1 MHLKYERPAILM
13 FQDGRYFEGIGFG
26 ATRRICGE
34 IVFTTVTGAGYNET
48 LTDPSY
54 HEQICIMTHPLV
66 GNYGVPDW
74 IRDDNDLLMHFESDS
89 IKVKG
94 YIVNECCK
102 EPSHY
107 QSVKSLDD
115 FLQEQGVPGIEW
127 IDTRALTKIIRDE
140 GVKLGLLQ
148 VFNPSEKPDI
158 EKLKQE
164 VKNISDP
171 NDKHLAGE
179 VSTKQLIEYIPEN
192 PKGTVVLIDLGVK
205 LNIIR
210 NLLMRN
216 LKVIV
221 VPYNLDYD
229 KIMDYNPDG
238 VLISN
243 GPGDPIKCEN
253 AIKVVKNLIENSI
266 ATMGICLGNQILGLA
281 AGAKTYK
288 LKYGHRGGNKPVI
301 HVPTGRCYIT
311 TQNHGY
317 AVRTENLEET
327 DFEQLFYNADDN
339 TNEGI
344 IHKTKPIFSV
354 QFHPEANPGPLDTI
368 DLFDYFI
375 KLMEGN

>member
-26 ATRRICGE
+26 ATKRISGE
-34 IVFTTVTGAGYNET
+34 IVFTTITGAGYNET

-54 HEQICIMTHPLV
+54 QEQICIMTHPLV

-74 IRDDNDLLMHFESDS
+74 IRDENGLLMHFESDS

-94 YIVNECCK
+94 YVVNECCK

-107 QSVKSLDD
+107 ESVKSLDD
-115 FLQEQGVPGIEW
+115 FLQEQDVPGIEW

-164 VKNISDP
+164 VKTISDP
-171 NDKHLAGE
+171 NDKHLASE

-266 ATMGICLGNQILGLA
+266 PTMGICLGNQILGLA

-317 AVRTENLEET
+317 SVRIENLEES
-327 DFEQLFYNADDN
+327 DFKQLFDNADDN